1 MNSAQILH
9 DTPFG
14 TLALTASADGLT
26 RVRFG
31 AGEVVATSD
40 PREAAVLDLARRE
53 LDRYA
58 AGRLRQFTV
67 PVDLSRVGGEHRTIL
82 RVLATEVGH
91 GATTTYGALA
101 SRLGL
106 APDGPRRI
114 GAAMARNPVLVVLP
128 CHRVVG
134 ADGRLVG
141 YAGGIAAKRALLDLE
156 SRDRAGQLTLGIR
169 APNLVAA
176 GAVLVDSA
184 TSVV

>member
-14 TLALTASADGLT
+14 TLALAASAEGLT

-31 AGEVVATSD
+31 AGAVVATSD
-40 PREAAVLDLARRE
+40 PRASAVLDLARRE
-53 LDRYA
+53 LDDYA

-82 RVLATEVGH
+82 ATLSTEVGH

-101 SRLGL
+101 TRLGL
-106 APDGPRRI
+106 APDGPRRV

-128 CHRVVG
+128 CHRVLG
-134 ADGRLVG
+134 AHGQLVG
-141 YAGGIAAKRALLDLE
+141 YAGGVAAKRALLELE
-156 SRDRAGQLTLGIR
+156 SRDRAGQLTLG
-169 APNLVAA
+169 V
-176 GAVLVDSA
+176 
-184 TSVV
+184 